1 MDYFPL
7 PPLRE
12 FNQHPQRSALNDE
25 IHSRPPAD
33 VPGALMCSHL
43 AFVTGENGHA
53 DEKIALKSLAS
64 LFGAAIPENFGNH
77 LAFDLGRTQL
87 IWERHTE
94 FSTYTFFEHLND
106 LGSDPAER
114 FSHAPLSQVPDR
126 WRQQVNGELLVAI
139 NLMVRTG
146 PITDA
151 SDLLP
156 DIFGANTLVGGNL
169 AGGGAAAWTDL
180 QLDADGCSRILVAN
194 ETLKPGRA
202 GRLVHRLLEVETYRM
217 MALMAFPLARAIA
230 PEISE
235 MEQEL
240 ATIAGETT
248 HISGLEDEQ
257 RQLHQ
262 LTTLAARIEKMT
274 ARTDFRFSASR
285 AYHALVEQRISELGE
300 TKLFG
305 IQQLATFMERRL
317 GPAMRTCA
325 SVAGRLDTL
334 SQHIAR
340 ASGLLRTR
348 VEIAVQEQN
357 QALLASMESRV
368 RMQLRL
374 QETVEGLSAV
384 AISYY
389 LLGIVNYMLKAAA
402 KIGSPLDPTLATG
415 IIAPFVMGSIYWG
428 VRRVRK
434 RLTRA
439 Q

>member
-1 MDYFPL
+1 M
-7 PPLRE
+7 PPLRQFAE
-12 FNQHPQRSALNDE
+12 HPQRRQLNDE
-25 IHSRPPAD
+25 IHSRSPAD
-33 VPGALMCSHL
+33 IPGALMCSHL

-53 DEKIALKSLAS
+53 EEKVALRSLAS
-64 LFGAAIPENFGNH
+64 LFGASIPENFGNH
-77 LAFDLGRTQL
+77 LDLNLGRMQL

-94 FSTYTFFEHLND
+94 FSTYTFFEHEPDFGTALDTRFTNA
-106 LGSDPAER
+106 PA
-114 FSHAPLSQVPDR
+114 SLVPDR
-126 WRQQVNGELLVAI
+126 WRAEVNGQLLVAI
-139 NLMVRTG
+139 NLMVRPG
-146 PITDA
+146 KIEDA
-151 SDLLP
+151 GDAL
-156 DIFGANTLVGGNL
+156 DEIFDNNTLVGGRL

-180 QLDADGCSRILVAN
+180 QLDAEGCSRILIAN
-194 ETLKPGRA
+194 ESLKPGRT
-202 GRLVHRLLEVETYRM
+202 GRLVQRLLEIETYRM

-230 PEISE
+230 PEISD

-240 ATIAGETT
+240 ATIASETMNIT
-248 HISGLEDEQ
+248 SLEDEQ
-257 RQLHQ
+257 HQ
-262 LTTLAARIEKMT
+262 LQQLTLLAARIETMT

-285 AYHALVEQRISELGE
+285 AYHALVEQRLIELDE

-317 GPAMRTCA
+317 APAMRTCT
-325 SVAGRLDTL
+325 SVASRIDTL

-357 QALLASMESRV
+357 QALLSSMENRV

-402 KIGSPLDPTLATG
+402 KLGSPVDPTLATG
-415 IIAPFVMGSIYWG
+415 LAAPFVIGGIYWG
-428 VRRVRK
+428 VRQVRK
-434 RLTRA
+434 KLTRTK
-439 Q
+439 

>member
-1 MDYFPL
+1 
-7 PPLRE
+7 
-12 FNQHPQRSALNDE
+12 
-25 IHSRPPAD
+25 
-33 VPGALMCSHL
+33 
-43 AFVTGENGHA
+43 
-53 DEKIALKSLAS
+53 
-64 LFGAAIPENFGNH
+64 
-77 LAFDLGRTQL
+77 
-87 IWERHTE
+87 
-94 FSTYTFFEHLND
+94 
-106 LGSDPAER
+106 
-114 FSHAPLSQVPDR
+114 
-126 WRQQVNGELLVAI
+126 
-139 NLMVRTG
+139 
-146 PITDA
+146 
-151 SDLLP
+151 
-156 DIFGANTLVGGNL
+156 
-169 AGGGAAAWTDL
+169 
-180 QLDADGCSRILVAN
+180 
-194 ETLKPGRA
+194 
-202 GRLVHRLLEVETYRM
+202 
-217 MALMAFPLARAIA
+217 
-230 PEISE
+230 

-285 AYHALVEQRISELGE
+285 AYHALVEQRITELGE

>member
-1 MDYFPL
+1 L
-7 PPLRE
+7 PPLRQFSE
-12 FNQHPQRSALNDE
+12 HPQRRQLNDE

-33 VPGALMCSHL
+33 IPSALMCSHL

-53 DEKIALKSLAS
+53 DEKVALKSLAS
-64 LFGAAIPENFGNH
+64 LFGASIPENFGNH
-77 LAFDLGRTQL
+77 LDLDLGRVQL

-94 FSTYTFFEHLND
+94 FSTYTFFEHEPNLD
-106 LGSDPAER
+106 DGLSTR
-114 FSHAPLSQVPDR
+114 FNHAPMSLVPDR
-126 WRQQVNGELLVAI
+126 WRSQINGQLLVAI
-139 NLMVRTG
+139 NLMVQPTTVDS
-146 PITDA
+146 TDVA
-151 SDLLP
+151 LTE
-156 DIFGANTLVGGNL
+156 IFGDSTLVGGRL

-180 QLDADGCSRILVAN
+180 QLDEEGCSRIFVAN
-194 ETLKPGRA
+194 ESLKPGRT
-202 GRLVHRLLEVETYRM
+202 GRLVQRLLEIETYRM
-217 MALMAFPLARAIA
+217 MALMAFPLARAIT
-230 PEISE
+230 PEISD

-240 ATIAGETT
+240 AAIAGDTT
-248 HISGLEDEQ
+248 NISNLEDEQ
-257 RQLHQ
+257 HQLQQ
-262 LTTLAARIEKMT
+262 LTTLAARIENMT

-285 AYHALVEQRISELGE
+285 AYHALVEQRVAELDE

-325 SVAGRLDTL
+325 SVASRLDTL
-334 SQHIAR
+334 SQHIGR

-357 QALLASMESRV
+357 QTLLSSMESRV

-402 KIGSPLDPTLATG
+402 KVGSPIDPTLATG
-415 IIAPFVMGSIYWG
+415 IAAPFVIGGIYYG
-428 VRRVRK
+428 VRQVRK

-439 Q
+439 K